1 MKLTRVWVWLGVA
14 CLLGGV
20 YLEAQDASPQTT
32 PSGEAASAA
41 SAGAGTVV
49 PRLVQFSGVIKDA
62 AGKPA
67 TGTVAATFSLYELQ
81 EGGTPLWVET
91 QNLQLDGQGRY
102 TVLLGATQPEGL
114 PLDLFT
120 TGKARWLG
128 VQPQLPGTG
137 EQPRVLLVGVP
148 YAMKAADADTL
159 GGKPPSA
166 YALSDGQIAASAT
179 STVEGRTAGASGGPI
194 SGAQKAGVP
203 TTGKSASQPSS
214 VGGGGIPNFIPIWTN
229 STTLGNSVLFQ
240 TGFNLGLGTIT
251 PGAKLDSIGEGIAVR
266 GKSLG
271 PGGTGV
277 VGIAKAGT
285 GVNYGVSGFTNS
297 TTNGA
302 AGVNGHEGAATGQ
315 VYGVSGSTP
324 SPTNGAAGVNGHE
337 GATTGI
343 VFGVAGST
351 PSTTD
356 GAAGVQG
363 HEGATTG
370 MVFGVAGSTPST
382 TNGAAGVNGH
392 EGAASGLVY
401 GVAGSTNSTGPY
413 ATGVSGYAGAT
424 TGQVFG
430 VTGYTTSTGTGAA
443 GVQGGATATTG
454 QVDGVT
460 GFTDSTTNGAAG
472 VRGSANGTTGSTS
485 GVFGSNNSTSTNAFG
500 VSGYEGATT
509 GQVYA
514 VNGYT
519 QSTGPGAAG
528 VNGVESATTGQV
540 YGVNGG
546 TNSTTNGAA
555 AVNGYE
561 GATSGAV
568 FGVNGGTN
576 STTNGAAS
584 VNGYEGATT
593 GQVYGVSGGTNSTT
607 NGAAAVNGYEGAS
620 SGAVYGVNGGTNSTT
635 FGAAGVNGNAGGTTG
650 FVNGVSGTSA
660 SPNGDGVWG
669 GNTATTGGVGVQGVG
684 LATSGPN
691 IGVQGISDSAQGIGV
706 QALSANV
713 AVAGLNEACTSTG
726 CTPVKGTAGQFV
738 TAAGGTVLQGIGGST
753 TVFTVDASGN
763 GSFAGNLNV
772 TGKLTK
778 GSGSFKIDHPLD
790 PATKYLYHSFVES
803 PDMMDVYNGVVR
815 LDAKG
820 QAWVSLPD
828 YFEALNRD
836 FRYQLTCIGGFAPVY
851 IAREVHNNRFQIA
864 GGKAGGKVSWQV
876 TGIRHD
882 PYAEANRIPVTE
894 DKPPGEQGYYLHP
907 EVYGQNESMRVGAG
921 RPAGQSPANAAVP
934 GAVAAGPR

>member
-1 MKLTRVWVWLGVA
+1 MTRALALAVVVLVFGVFS
-14 CLLGGV
+14 LQ
-20 YLEAQDASPQTT
+20 AQDSASQNTARESSEPMVTT
-32 PSGEAASAA
+32 VDSAT
-41 SAGAGTVV
+41 GTVV
-49 PRLVQFSGVIKDA
+49 PRLVQFSGVIRDA

-81 EGGTPLWVET
+81 EGGTPLWVER

-102 TVLLGATQPEGL
+102 TALLGATQPEGL

-120 TGKARWLG
+120 TGRARWLG

-166 YALSDGQIAASAT
+166 YALSDAQIAASAT
-179 STVEGRTAGASGGPI
+179 SAFDGRTTTASAGPI
-194 SGAQKAGVP
+194 AGTLKAGVP
-203 TTGKSASQPSS
+203 TTGKSTSQPAS
-214 VGGGGIPNFIPIWTN
+214 VEGGGTPDFIPIWLN
-229 STTLGNSVLFQ
+229 STTLGRSDLVQ
-240 TGFNLGLGTIT
+240 TGHNVGLGTTT
-251 PGAKLDSIGEGIAVR
+251 PGAKLDSIGAGIGVR
-266 GKSLG
+266 GASLG

-277 VGIAKAGT
+277 VGIANATSGPAVGVHGRTASAGGSGVLGT
-285 GVNYGVSGFTNS
+285 GLTLGVKGIASAANGQTSGVIGVTNS
-297 TTNGA
+297 TTNFS
-302 AGVNGHEGAATGQ
+302 AGVLGHTNATTGQ
-315 VYGVSGSTP
+315 IFGVSG
-324 SPTNGAAGVNGHE
+324 
-337 GATTGI
+337 
-343 VFGVAGST
+343 
-351 PSTTD
+351 
-356 GAAGVQG
+356 
-363 HEGATTG
+363 
-370 MVFGVAGSTPST
+370 T
-382 TNGAAGVNGH
+382 TNSMGPF
-392 EGAASGLVY
+392 ASGVI
-401 GVAGSTNSTGPY
+401 GN
-413 ATGVSGYAGAT
+413 AGAT

-430 VTGYTTSTGTGAA
+430 VGGYTASATDGAA
-443 GVQGGATATTG
+443 GVNGIANATTG
-454 QVDGVT
+454 QVNGVHGVT
-460 GFTDSTTNGAAG
+460 HSTTNGAAG
-472 VRGSANGTTGSTS
+472 VSGFANVPTGA
-485 GVFGSNNSTSTNAFG
+485 VFGI
-500 VSGYEGATT
+500 
-509 GQVYA
+509 
-514 VNGYT
+514 
-519 QSTGPGAAG
+519 
-528 VNGVESATTGQV
+528 
-540 YGVNGG
+540 NGG
-546 TNSTTNGAA
+546 TNSTGPGAA

-561 GATSGAV
+561 GATTGQV
-568 FGVNGGTN
+568 FGVSGYTN
-576 STTNGAAS
+576 STTNGAAGVLGTANGATGHTNG
-584 VNGYEGATT
+584 VNG
-593 GQVYGVSGGTNSTT
+593 SNNSTT
-607 NGAAAVNGYEGAS
+607 NGAAGVSGYEGAS
-620 SGAVYGVNGGTNSTT
+620 NGAVYGVNGGTNSTT

-763 GSFAGNLNV
+763 GTFAGNLDV

-790 PATKYLYHSFVES
+790 PANKYLSHSFVES

-836 FRYQLTCIGGFAPVY
+836 FRYQLTSIGAPAPDLYV
-851 IAREVHNNRFQIA
+851 AREVAGNRFKIA
-864 GGKAGGKVSWQV
+864 GGKPGGKVSWQV

-882 PYAEANRIPVTE
+882 PYANANRIPVTE
-894 DKPPGEQGYYLHP
+894 DKPPAEQGYYLHP

-921 RPAGQSPANAAVP
+921 RSADQAPANAAVP
-934 GAVAAGPR
+934 GAMK